1 MVARRGEFV
10 RVLRVRNTCNVI
22 KLYSSQQA
30 RAFDARATCELG
42 IASHELMARA
52 GRAAA
57 ALALQRWPLAQRMV
71 VLCGPGNNGG
81 DGYIV
86 AHLLRAAVRDV
97 AVFQHGVIHAER
109 NPDAFAARSAY
120 LNGGGV
126 MLTADVLTAA
136 LVECELVIDAL
147 FGIGARPITGALA
160 VIVENLNALNKTV
173 FALDV
178 PSGLDADTG
187 SAGAVVRADVTL
199 GFIVHKLGL
208 FTGVARRYVGELT
221 LDPLALPVALIDS
234 VQPVARALRH
244 SNFASTKRNPAS
256 HKGHFGHVWAVGGAP
271 GFAGAIRL
279 CAQAALRSG
288 AGLVSVLTDPQN
300 AAWVGNAVPE
310 LMVHSARQIPEFV
323 PGSVLAIGPGLG
335 KSDWAHL
342 LFIQARSWSGPR
354 VLDADALN
362 ILAELDAFALGRSTI
377 ITPHPGE
384 AARLLGCDVATIE
397 RDRPTAVRAIAEKYG
412 CIALLK
418 GAGTLIAAPND
429 ARLGVCV
436 FGNAGMASGG
446 MGDVLTGVI
455 AALLAQGLGAFEAA
469 EQGALLHAQAADRAA
484 KTGMR
489 GMLASDVIAQLRNA
503 VNDVDAV

>member
-30 RAFDARATCELG
+30 REFDAQATCELG

-173 FALDV
+173 FAL
-178 PSGLDADTG
+178 
-187 SAGAVVRADVTL
+187 
-199 GFIVHKLGL
+199 
-208 FTGVARRYVGELT
+208 
-221 LDPLALPVALIDS
+221 
-234 VQPVARALRH
+234 
-244 SNFASTKRNPAS
+244 
-256 HKGHFGHVWAVGGAP
+256 
-271 GFAGAIRL
+271 
-279 CAQAALRSG
+279 
-288 AGLVSVLTDPQN
+288 
-300 AAWVGNAVPE
+300 
-310 LMVHSARQIPEFV
+310 
-323 PGSVLAIGPGLG
+323 
-335 KSDWAHL
+335 
-342 LFIQARSWSGPR
+342 ARSC
-354 VLDADALN
+354 
-362 ILAELDAFALGRSTI
+362 
-377 ITPHPGE
+377 
-384 AARLLGCDVATIE
+384 ART
-397 RDRPTAVRAIAEKYG
+397 
-412 CIALLK
+412 
-418 GAGTLIAAPND
+418 
-429 ARLGVCV
+429 
-436 FGNAGMASGG
+436 
-446 MGDVLTGVI
+446 
-455 AALLAQGLGAFEAA
+455 
-469 EQGALLHAQAADRAA
+469 
-484 KTGMR
+484 
-489 GMLASDVIAQLRNA
+489 
-503 VNDVDAV
+503 